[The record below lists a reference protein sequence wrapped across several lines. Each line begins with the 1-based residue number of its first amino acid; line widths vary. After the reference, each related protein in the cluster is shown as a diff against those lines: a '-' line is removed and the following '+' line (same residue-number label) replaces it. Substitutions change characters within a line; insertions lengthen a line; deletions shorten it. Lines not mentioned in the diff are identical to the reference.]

1 MAAERPEPVRVAT
14 NEAEVVMTDQKSKL
28 SPVEQSTMAAA
39 HEHEK
44 LDMVEQSAMATA
56 REHEMGVLESI
67 RLYPYAIMWSVFFGW
82 ALVMT
87 GYDSGI
93 IFSLFAQPSFEQK
106 YGKWYGDE
114 LGYQISAGWQTALTL
129 GGAVGQLIG
138 ALGASWPMERRGRIP
153 VFAANI
159 IFTTAIIFMQMF
171 APNISVLTASEY
183 LAGIPYGFYL
193 VIASTYASEVCPVA
207 LRGILQASINLA
219 YVIGQFIA
227 AGVGRGVSTRLDQWA
242 YRIPFAVQWAWIPL
256 FAVGVFFVP
265 ESPYWLL
272 RQGRLDDA
280 RTSLRRLAADSPKIN
295 IDETLALMQE
305 TTLHEM
311 EVEKSTSILECFR
324 GSNLLRT
331 EIATGAQIV
340 QIITGIQFIGYA
352 TVFFEDSGLN
362 VADAFDMGVG
372 NTGIGFVATCLAWPA
387 MSYMGRRTIFTWGV
401 VWMGIC
407 LFIIGIL
414 DVLPNYENRPG
425 LGWAQGALLDIVTF
439 LYQFTI
445 GPLTFVIFGE
455 VGATRLRSQTVTV
468 TTSSGFLLG
477 IVLTVGTPYM
487 LNETAGNWRGKSGFF
502 WGGLCA
508 LSAVWCYFRIPET
521 KGRTYNE
528 LDFMFENK
536 VPIKDFKNYKFDTID
551 GINV

>member
-1 MAAERPEPVRVAT
+1 MTAESSEPVRVRT
-14 NEAEVVMTDQKSKL
+14 NEAEVIMPDKKGNPATLEQTISG
-28 SPVEQSTMAAA
+28 PVR
-39 HEHEK
+39 EHEK
-44 LDMVEQSAMATA
+44 LDLGEQSAMATA

-67 RLYPYAIMWSVFFGW
+67 KLYPYAIGWSVFFGW

-93 IFSLFAQPSFEQK
+93 IFSLFAQPSFEKK
-106 YGKWYGDE
+106 YGKYFGED
-114 LGYQISAGWQTALTL
+114 LGYQVSAGWQTALTL

-138 ALGASWPMERRGRIP
+138 ALGASWPMERWGRIP

-159 IFTTAIIFMQMF
+159 VATTAIIFMQMF
-171 APNISVLTASEY
+171 ATNIKVLTASEY

-207 LRGILQASINLA
+207 LRGILQAAINLA

-242 YRIPFAVQWAWIPL
+242 YRIPFSVQWAWIPI

-280 RTSLRRLAADSPKIN
+280 RKSLRRLTVESPKIN
-295 IDETLALMQE
+295 IDDTLALMEE

-324 GSNLLRT
+324 GTNLLRT
-331 EIATGAQIV
+331 EIAAGAQIV

-362 VADAFDMGVG
+362 VADSFDMGVG
-372 NTGIGFVATCLAWPA
+372 NTGIGFIATCLAWPA

-401 VWMGIC
+401 VGMGVC
-407 LFIIGIL
+407 LLIIGIL
-414 DVLPNYENRPG
+414 DVIPNYDEKPG

-468 TTSSGFLLG
+468 TTSAGFLLG

-508 LSAVWCYFRIPET
+508 LSVIWCYFRIPET

-528 LDFMFENK
+528 LDYMFENK
-536 VPIKDFKNYKFDTID
+536 VPIRDFKNYKFDTID
-551 GINV
+551 GVSV